1 MAFPSPNLTVPT
13 LSDWQFSFN
22 GVTMGV
28 GTSYGITNVTGLDL
42 PTIRNGDKGRP
53 RDQGMFIGL
62 DVFGGRSFTLDLW
75 VLADGTNSTQALLEA
90 LAAATPVMGNTEI
103 PLWFKIPN
111 MNQMAIMCRVRKRT
125 MPFDFDYGAGN
136 VAKPVIQF
144 FATDPR
150 VYYSPSQSSTTTLP
164 GTGSLSGFTFP
175 LTFPFTFGNGAIPG
189 QLNLDNT
196 GNYEMRPIIIF
207 NGPLTNPSIQNTSI
221 AGNPKLTFT
230 NPTQLNYTL
239 QPGDTLTV
247 DLDFHSI
254 SYTPV
259 NTNTPQQVL
268 NWYALG
274 STWFNLGP
282 GNNAL
287 FFSSSDNPATTGFI
301 TVQWAPA
308 TMI

>member
-75 VLADGTNSTQALLEA
+75 VLADGTSSTQALLEA

-150 VYYSPSQSSTTTLP
+150 VYYSPSISSTTTLP
-164 GTGSLSGFTFP
+164 NGSVGG
-175 LTFPFTFGNGAIPG
+175 LTFNFSFPMSFLGTMPG
-189 QLNLDNT
+189 QLVLNNI
-196 GNYEMRPIIIF
+196 GNYEMRPIIVF
-207 NGPLTNPSIQNTSI
+207 TGPLTNPSIQNTSI

-230 NPTQLNYTL
+230 NPTQINYTL

-259 NTNTPQQVL
+259 NTNNPQQVL
-268 NWYALG
+268 SWYAQG

-282 GNNAL
+282 GQNL
-287 FFSSSDNPATTGFI
+287 LYFSSSDHPI
-301 TVQWAPA
+301 TDGTVTVNWASS